1 MSLRDENRVARHQV
15 IWDAACEL
23 GLFTYDD
30 LAKRAEV
37 SRSNAQDR
45 VRGWLRDGL
54 AVQERHGSSRLLHF
68 RVLTDPAERENAVV
82 KAAPPEEGVEANCW
96 RVMRKLTSFTPTDV
110 AAHATT
116 DSCGVGVKDAR
127 DYCQLLMRAGYLRAI
142 RKALPGKRDAVYR
155 LIKDTGPL
163 APRLR
168 RVRAVEDR
176 NQRTLTHIEGSA

>member
-1 MSLRDENRVARHQV
+1 MSLRDDNRVARHKH
-15 IWDAACEL
+15 IWDAACDL

-54 AVQERHGSSRLLHF
+54 VVQERHGSSRLLHF
-68 RVLTDPAERENAVV
+68 RVLTDPAEREHV
-82 KAAPPEEGVEANCW
+82 KAKADLPEEGVAANCW
-96 RVMRKLTSFTPTDV
+96 RVMRRLSQYTPTDV

-116 DSCGVGVKDAR
+116 TACKVTLKDAR
-127 DYCQLLMRAGYLRAI
+127 DYCQLLMRAGYLRAV

-176 NQRTLTHIEGSA
+176 NQRTLTHLDGSV